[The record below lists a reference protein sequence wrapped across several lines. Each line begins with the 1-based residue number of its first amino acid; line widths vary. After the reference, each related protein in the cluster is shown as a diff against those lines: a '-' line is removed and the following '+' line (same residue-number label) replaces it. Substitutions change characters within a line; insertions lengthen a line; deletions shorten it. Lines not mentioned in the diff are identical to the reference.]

1 MIMAHH
7 GHKLGYSAL
16 RSSAPMPT
24 PTMVSY
30 GMRLGRRQSELGE
43 LGVTEIG
50 RPADGVQRMQ
60 PSQTR
65 VHICS
70 ETLHVSVRIGI
81 V

>member
-50 RPADGVQRMQ
+50 RPADDFKLQFLAL
-60 PSQTR
+60 SK
-65 VHICS
+65 S
-70 ETLHVSVRIGI
+70 NKYLDK
-81 V
+81 